1 MSDRV
6 AIEIDR
12 GVAEVRLTRADK
24 MNAFDDT
31 MFEAVL
37 AAGSELT
44 RRTDLRCVVLSAEGR
59 AFSAGLDLG
68 MFDHMT
74 GGGAELK
81 DDLLLS
87 ERSASGANR
96 AQQVAFAWRELPVPV
111 IAAMH
116 GVAIGAGLQLAL
128 GADLRFAAP
137 DTRVSAFEMNWGL
150 IPDMGAFALLRRLV
164 RDDVFRELIYS
175 GRMVAAEEAASL
187 GLVTRIC
194 ADPRAEALICAR
206 AIADRH
212 PAAIRAA
219 KRIINASFDADQE
232 TVLRQEAMEQA
243 GLIGT
248 TNHIEAIYAQR
259 EKRTPIFED

>member
-1 MSDRV
+1 MSERV
-6 AIEIDR
+6 TIEIDR

-24 MNAFDDT
+24 MNAFDDA
-31 MFEAVL
+31 MFDAVL
-37 AAGSELT
+37 GAAGELT
-44 RRTDLRCVVLSAEGR
+44 RRADLRCVVLSGEGR

-74 GGGAELK
+74 GSDSEFK
-81 DDLLLS
+81 NTLLHG

-111 IAAMH
+111 IAAIH

-150 IPDMGAFALLRRLV
+150 IPDMGAFALLRSLI
-164 RDDVFRELIYS
+164 RDDVFRDLIYS

-187 GLVTRIC
+187 GLITRIC
-194 ADPRAEALICAR
+194 TDPRAEAFAYAR
-206 AIADRH
+206 SIASRH

-219 KRIINASFDADQE
+219 KRIVNSAFDSDQA
-232 TVLRQEAMEQA
+232 TVLRQEATEQA
-243 GLIGT
+243 ELMGT
-248 TNHIEAIYAQR
+248 PNHIEAISAQL
-259 EKRTPIFED
+259 EKRIPIFKD